1 MQPPTN
7 KQTGKVGLQS
17 LVIVLVFLV
26 GLAAIFSNHQNIRDF
41 WQLRG
46 YAAPAEVATI
56 ATQDTLTDYGRKI
69 LYVNQPQI
77 NHKADFGQYCPDA
90 SREHTI
96 VLGCYHSDQ
105 AGIFLLNVTD
115 PRLNGVKQVTAAH
128 EMLHAAYDRLS
139 NRERQAIDA
148 QLMAYYKNSL
158 KDERLLKTIE
168 AYKKSEPSDVVNEMH
183 SIFGTE
189 IASLPAALEEYYSKY
204 FVKRAQVVAFSAQYQ
219 AEFTSRKDK
228 VAAADARLN
237 TLKDQIEGIKKD
249 LEAKQKEITSRQ
261 ELLVAQRNSGDVDG
275 YNSGVPGYNNMIEDF
290 NNQANSLK
298 GIVAQYNELVASRN
312 AIALEQDQ
320 LQKSLS
326 ADVAPINN

>member
-7 KQTGKVGLQS
+7 KQTGRAGLPS

-26 GLAAIFSNHQNIRDF
+26 GLAAIFSNHQNIRDY

-46 YAAPAEVATI
+46 YSAPAEVATI
-56 ATQDTLTDYGRKI
+56 ATQDTMTDYGRKV

-77 NHKADFGQYCPDA
+77 NHKTDFGQHCPDA

-148 QLMAYYKNSL
+148 QLMAYYKNNL

-168 AYKKSEPSDVVNEMH
+168 AYKKSEPDDVVNEMH

-189 IASLPAALEEYYSKY
+189 IANLPPSLETYYRKY
-204 FVKRAQVVAFSAQYQ
+204 FVNRAQVVAFSTQYQ

-228 VAAADARLN
+228 VAAADASLN
-237 TLKDQIEGIKKD
+237 ALKDQIEVIKKS
-249 LEAKQKEITSRQ
+249 LEAKQSEITSRQ
-261 ELLVAQRNSGDVDG
+261 EALVAQRNSGDVNG
-275 YNSGVPGYNNMIEDF
+275 YNAGVPAYNNMIADF
-290 NNQANSLK
+290 NNQADTLRS
-298 GIVAQYNELVASRN
+298 IVAQYNELVASRN

>member
-1 MQPPTN
+1 MRPPTN
-7 KQTGKVGLQS
+7 KQTGKVGIQS
-17 LVIVLVFLV
+17 LVIVLVFLL
-26 GLAAIFSNHQNIRDF
+26 GLAAIFSNHQNIRDY

-46 YAAPAEVATI
+46 YAAPSEVANI
-56 ATQDTLTDYGRKI
+56 AAQDTMTDFGRKVF
-69 LYVNQPQI
+69 YVNQPQI
-77 NHKADFGQYCPDA
+77 NHKTDFGQRCPDA

-139 NRERQAIDA
+139 NKERQAVDE

-158 KDERLLKTIE
+158 KDERLLKTID
-168 AYKKSEPSDVVNEMH
+168 AYKKSEPNDVVNEMH

-189 IASLPAALEEYYSKY
+189 IASLPSSLEEHYRKY
-204 FVKRAQVVAFSAQYQ
+204 FVNRAQVVAFSAQYQ

-237 TLKDQIEGIKKD
+237 TLKNQIETIKKD
-249 LEAKQKEITSRQ
+249 LEAKQSEITSRQ
-261 ELLVAQRNSGDVDG
+261 EALVAQRNSGDVNG
-275 YNSGVPGYNNMIEDF
+275 YNAGVPAYNNLIADF
-290 NNQANSLK
+290 NNQANSLR

-326 ADVAPINN
+326 ADVETINN